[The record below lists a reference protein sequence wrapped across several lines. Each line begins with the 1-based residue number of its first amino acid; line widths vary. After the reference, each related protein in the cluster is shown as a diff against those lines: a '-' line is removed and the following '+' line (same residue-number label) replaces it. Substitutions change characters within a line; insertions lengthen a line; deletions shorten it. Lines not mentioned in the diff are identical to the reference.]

1 MNKQFNRQETEELLK
16 GLAGDDI
23 EVSIENIDKF
33 LQQQGVLVKIHI
45 GRARN
50 YIEVNPKIFGVDV
63 DKSEELNEFF
73 SEYIKNGTMNF
84 IPNSDEKVLHNI
96 EAKVRTKRDRMAIG
110 YDNEY
115 MPLEIYKEFKDYVD
129 KAREE
134 YLEVRD
140 SILDRWNDLIARFK
154 GVLRASLS
162 DMNALNKEAIYEQI
176 IGKLPTKEDYKN
188 SFYMRIGLRAFP
200 VSQNLNLF
208 DDEISSQIKET
219 LLQDSVRSVHEIL
232 GNTLADCFT
241 SVNAILISYD
251 KSNKIAH
258 KTMAGLKE
266 GAKRIRQKNL
276 FKNPFIESI
285 AKDMESMTKL
295 SSDDEVVEKAEIVVC
310 KIYGYSQE
318 INITTLPLN
327 KSAIDQEDMI
337 TIYKSIK
344 ADEAEEAEF

>member
-1 MNKQFNRQETEELLK
+1 MSKQFNREETNELLK
-16 GLAGDDI
+16 GLAGENID
-23 EVSIENIDKF
+23 VSIENIDKF

-73 SEYIKNGTMNF
+73 SQYIKNGTMTF

-96 EAKVRTKRDRMAIG
+96 EAKVRTKRDRMALG

-115 MPLEIYKEFKDYVD
+115 MPLEIYKEFKTYVEN
-129 KAREE
+129 AREE

-162 DMNALNKEAIYEQI
+162 DMNALNKEAVYDQI
-176 IGKLPTKEDYKN
+176 VNKLPTKDDYKN

-200 VSQNLNLF
+200 VAENLSLF
-208 DDEISSQIKET
+208 DDEISNQIKET
-219 LLQDSVRSVHEIL
+219 LIEDSIKSVQEIL

-266 GAKRIRQKNL
+266 GAKRIKQKNL
-276 FKNPFIESI
+276 FKNPFIEGI
-285 AKDMESMTKL
+285 AKDMEAMSKL

-318 INITTLPLN
+318 INITSLPLN
-327 KSAIDQEDMI
+327 KSAIDAEDMA
-337 TIYKSIK
+337 TIYNSIK
-344 ADEAEEAEF
+344 VEEI